1 LQKLRIPPSVPTLS
15 RGAISDGIDHPTGEA
30 ADNPPID
37 MLIQKSAVTGLCA
50 CAVPRIPRPKA
61 VPPTSTTC
69 RTRVA
74 LHPRWTNVST
84 SHPPTTRSVN
94 VANNQGT
101 LV

>member
-1 LQKLRIPPSVPTLS
+1 LQKFRIPPNVPTLS

-37 MLIQKSAVTGLCA
+37 ILIQKSAVAGLCA
-50 CAVPRIPRPKA
+50 CAVPRIPRPKI
-61 VPPTSTTC
+61 VPPTSTTW

-74 LHPRWTNVST
+74 LHPRCINAST
-84 SHPPTTRSVN
+84 SQPPTTRSVN
-94 VANNQGT
+94 VANNHGT